1 MIAPTEKRSPLR
13 VFLATLL
20 PLLVVFVL
28 EEFFWGASGRW
39 SLLYPAVLACA
50 WFGGFESGVAAT
62 IVSAAVMWWFFVPP
76 EHHLV
81 KPAGSKYFMALTFLL
96 AGSAISAVLR
106 LLRRNA
112 VELARNQRLLQAI
125 LDHSPEA
132 IVIKDLEGRY
142 VLVNKAFEALSG
154 IRAEAA
160 LHRTAKDI
168 FPRLIAEDLAA
179 REKIVRETRVPMH
192 YEEPNAVEG
201 RVFLLSKFPL
211 LDESNAVFGIGTIQ
225 TDITER
231 KRDEEALRETMG
243 DLRIAQH
250 VAHVGSWRWDF
261 RTNQAKWSDELY
273 QIFGINPMEPPS
285 PLVYLGARLLTAE
298 SLARLR
304 DAMERLRLEGEPYDL
319 ELEFTRL
326 DGAVRWCAT
335 RGEPVR
341 DAQGQIIGINGTVDD
356 ITHIKELERLRE
368 EWTSLVAHDLRQP
381 LSVLTMASDFLPT
394 LRKGTSQEERTTLQ
408 SIQSATQTIERMV
421 DDLLDMSL
429 LEAHRLKLDRKW
441 TDLHVMVRETAKQM
455 SYLANARIDVHESGQ
470 PVSCLVDPM
479 RIGQVLGN
487 LISNAVKYGDPK
499 TPVDVSVD
507 RTDAEVKIAVTNRG
521 PGIASDEMPRLFER
535 FMRSNTAR
543 GSGVTGLGL
552 GLYIARGIVE
562 AHGGRIWADS
572 APGKATTFYITL
584 PAAVVKAQEAA

>member
-1 MIAPTEKRSPLR
+1 MAPMERRSPLR
-13 VFLATLL
+13 VLLATLL
-20 PLLVVFVL
+20 PLLVVFVF
-28 EEFFWGASGRW
+28 EAFFWSASGRW

-81 KPAGSKYFMALTFLL
+81 KPAGSNYFMALTFVV
-96 AGSAISAVLR
+96 AGSGISAVMR

-112 VELARNQRLLQAI
+112 AELSRNRRLLQAI

-154 IRAEAA
+154 VTAEAA
-160 LHRTAKDI
+160 VHRTAKDL
-168 FPRLIAEDLAA
+168 FPRVIAEDLAA
-179 REKIVRETRVPMH
+179 RERIVRETRVPMH
-192 YEEPNAVEG
+192 YEETNAVEG
-201 RVFLLSKFPL
+201 RVLLLSKFPL

-273 QIFGINPMEPPS
+273 EIFGIDPSQPPS
-285 PLVYLGARLLTAE
+285 PLVYLGARLMTPE
-298 SLARLR
+298 SLARIR
-304 DAMERLRLEGEPYDL
+304 GAMERLRVDGEPYDV

-326 DGAVRWCAT
+326 DGAVRWCAM

-368 EWTSLVAHDLRQP
+368 EWTSLIAHDLRQP

-394 LRKGTSQEERTTLQ
+394 LHKGTSQEERTTLQ

-429 LEAHRLKLDRKW
+429 LEANRLKLDRKW
-441 TDLHVMVRETAKQM
+441 IDLDAMVRETAKQM
-455 SYLANARIDVHESGQ
+455 SYVAGARIDVHESGQ

-499 TPVDVSVD
+499 TAVDVSLD
-507 RTDAEVKIAVTNRG
+507 RTDGEVKVAVTNHG
-521 PGIASDEMPRLFER
+521 PGITADVMPRLFER
-535 FMRSNTAR
+535 FMRAKTTR

-572 APGKATTFYITL
+572 APGKTTTFYIAL
-584 PAAVVKAQEAA
+584 PTAVVKAQEAA

>member
-1 MIAPTEKRSPLR
+1 MITPTERQSPLR
-13 VFLATLL
+13 VFVTTLV
-20 PLLVVFVL
+20 PLLAVFVL
-28 EEFFWGASGRW
+28 EAFFWGASGRW
-39 SLLYPAVLACA
+39 SVLYPAVLACA
-50 WFGGFESGVAAT
+50 WLGGFESGVAAT
-62 IVSAAVMWWFFVPP
+62 ILSAAVMWWFFVPP

-81 KPAGSKYFMALTFLL
+81 KPAGSTYFMALTFVLV
-96 AGSAISAVLR
+96 GSGISAVMR
-106 LLRRNA
+106 LSRRNA
-112 VELARNQRLLQAI
+112 AELSRNRRLLQAI

-142 VLVNKAFEALSG
+142 ILVNKAFEALSG
-154 IRAEAA
+154 VTAEAA
-160 LHRTAKDI
+160 LHHTAKDI
-168 FPRLIAEDLAA
+168 FPRVIAEDLAA
-179 REKIVRETRVPMH
+179 KEEVVRETRAPMH
-192 YEEPNAVEG
+192 YEETNAVEG
-201 RVFLLSKFPL
+201 RVLLLSKFPL

-273 QIFGINPMEPPS
+273 EIFGIDPSQPPS
-285 PLVYLGARLLTAE
+285 PLVYLGARLMTPE
-298 SLARLR
+298 SLARIR
-304 DAMERLRLEGEPYDL
+304 GAMERLRVDGEPYDV

-326 DGAVRWCAT
+326 DGAVRWCAM

-368 EWTSLVAHDLRQP
+368 EWTSLIAHDLRQP

-394 LRKGTSQEERTTLQ
+394 LHKGTSQEERTTLQ

-429 LEAHRLKLDRKW
+429 LEANRLKLDRKW
-441 TDLHVMVRETAKQM
+441 IDLDTMVRETVKPM
-455 SYLANARIDVHESGQ
+455 SYVAGARIDVHESGQ

-499 TPVDVSVD
+499 TAVDVSVD
-507 RTDAEVKIAVTNRG
+507 YTDAEVKIAVTNYG
-521 PGIASDEMPRLFER
+521 PGITADEMPRLFER
-535 FMRSNTAR
+535 FMRSNRSRA
-543 GSGVTGLGL
+543 SGVTGLGL

-572 APGKATTFYITL
+572 APGKTTTFYIAL

>member
-1 MIAPTEKRSPLR
+1 MITPTERQSPLR
-13 VFLATLL
+13 VFVTTLV
-20 PLLVVFVL
+20 PLLAVFVL
-28 EEFFWGASGRW
+28 EAFFWGASGRW
-39 SLLYPAVLACA
+39 SVLYPAVLACA
-50 WFGGFESGVAAT
+50 WLGGFESGVAAT
-62 IVSAAVMWWFFVPP
+62 ILSAAVMWWFFVPP

-81 KPAGSKYFMALTFLL
+81 KPAGSTYFMALTFVLV
-96 AGSAISAVLR
+96 GSGISAVMR
-106 LLRRNA
+106 LSRRNA
-112 VELARNQRLLQAI
+112 AELSRNRRLLQAI

-142 VLVNKAFEALSG
+142 ILVNKAFEALSG
-154 IRAEAA
+154 VTAEAA
-160 LHRTAKDI
+160 LHHTAKDI
-168 FPRLIAEDLAA
+168 FPRVIAEDLAA
-179 REKIVRETRVPMH
+179 KEEVVRETRAPMH
-192 YEEPNAVEG
+192 YEETNAVEG
-201 RVFLLSKFPL
+201 RVLLLSKFPL

-273 QIFGINPMEPPS
+273 EIFGIDPSQPPS
-285 PLVYLGARLLTAE
+285 PLVYLGARLMTPE
-298 SLARLR
+298 SLARIR
-304 DAMERLRLEGEPYDL
+304 GAMERLRVDGEPYDV

-326 DGAVRWCAT
+326 DGAVRWCAM

-368 EWTSLVAHDLRQP
+368 EWTSLIAHDLRQP

-394 LRKGTSQEERTTLQ
+394 LHRGTSQEERTTLQ

-429 LEAHRLKLDRKW
+429 LEANRLKLDRKW
-441 TDLHVMVRETAKQM
+441 IDLDAIVRETAKQM
-455 SYLANARIDVHESGQ
+455 SYVAGARIDVHESGQ

-499 TPVDVSVD
+499 TAVDVSVD
-507 RTDAEVKIAVTNRG
+507 YTDAEVKIAVTNYG
-521 PGIASDEMPRLFER
+521 PGITADEMPRLFER
-535 FMRSNTAR
+535 FMRSNRSRA
-543 GSGVTGLGL
+543 SGVTGLGL

-572 APGKATTFYITL
+572 EPGKTTTFYIAL

>member
-499 TPVDVSVD
+499 TPVDLSVD

>member
-1 MIAPTEKRSPLR
+1 MIAPTERRSPLR
-13 VFLATLL
+13 AFFATLL
-20 PLLVVFVL
+20 PLVVVFVL
-28 EEFFWGASGRW
+28 ESFFWGASGRW
-39 SLLYPAVLACA
+39 FLLYPAVLACA
-50 WFGGFESGVAAT
+50 WFGGFESGLAAT
-62 IVSAAVMWWFFVPP
+62 MVSAAVMWWFFVPP

-81 KPAGSKYFMALTFLL
+81 KQDGSKYLVALTFVLV
-96 AGSAISAVLR
+96 GSAISALVRR
-106 LLRRNA
+106 LHRSA
-112 VELARNQRLLQAI
+112 VELSRNQWLLQAI

-154 IRAEAA
+154 VTAEAA
-160 LHRTAKDI
+160 LHRTAKDV
-168 FPRLIAEDLAA
+168 FPRVLAEELAA
-179 REKIVRETRVPMH
+179 KEKVVRETRVPMH
-192 YEEPNAVEG
+192 YEEATAVEG
-201 RVFLLSKFPL
+201 RVFLVSKFPL
-211 LDESNAVFGIGTIQ
+211 LDQSNAVFGIGTIQ

-231 KRDEEALRETMG
+231 KRDEEALRETTG

-273 QIFGINPMEPPS
+273 QIFGINPNQPPS

-298 SLARLR
+298 TLARLR
-304 DAMERLRLEGEPYDL
+304 AAMERLRLEGEPYDL

-341 DAQGQIIGINGTVDD
+341 DAHGQIIGINGTVDD

-394 LRKGTSQEERTTLQ
+394 LHKATSEEERTTLR

-421 DDLLDMSL
+421 EDLLDMSL
-429 LEAHRLKLDRKW
+429 LEAHRLKLDRQW
-441 TDLHVMVRETAKQM
+441 IDLHLMVREAVKQM
-455 SYLANARIDVHESGQ
+455 SHLTGTRIDIHESG
-470 PVSCLVDPM
+470 PAVSCFVDQM

-487 LISNAVKYGDPK
+487 VISNAVKYGDPK
-499 TPVDVSVD
+499 TAVDVSVD
-507 RTDAEVKIAVTNRG
+507 CTGAEVRIAVTNRG
-521 PGIASDEMPRLFER
+521 PGITTDEMPRLFER
-535 FMRSNTAR
+535 FMRSKTAW

-572 APGKATTFYITL
+572 APGKATTFSIAL
-584 PAAVVKAQEAA
+584 PAALVKSQEAA

>member
-1 MIAPTEKRSPLR
+1 MIAPTERQSPLR
-13 VFLATLL
+13 VFVATLV

-28 EEFFWGASGRW
+28 EAFFWGASGRW
-39 SLLYPAVLACA
+39 SPLYPAVLACA
-50 WFGGFESGVAAT
+50 WLGGFESGVAAT
-62 IVSAAVMWWFFVPP
+62 VVSVAVMWWFFVPP

-81 KPAGSKYFMALTFLL
+81 KPDGSKYFMALTFVI
-96 AGSAISAVLR
+96 AGSAISVVMR
-106 LLRRNA
+106 VLRRNA
-112 VELARNQRLLQAI
+112 AELSRNQRLLQAI

-154 IRAEAA
+154 VTAEAA

-168 FPRLIAEDLAA
+168 FPHVIAEDLAA
-179 REKIVRETRVPMH
+179 KEKVVRETRAPMH
-192 YEEPNAVEG
+192 YEEANAVEG
-201 RVFLLSKFPL
+201 RVLLLSKFPL
-211 LDESNAVFGIGTIQ
+211 IDESNVVFGIGTIQ

-231 KRDEEALRETMG
+231 KRDEEALRETTG

-273 QIFGINPMEPPS
+273 QIFGIDPSQPPS
-285 PLVYLGARLLTAE
+285 PLVYLGARLMAAD

-304 DAMERLRLEGEPYDL
+304 SAIERLRLDGEPYDL

-394 LRKGTSQEERTTLQ
+394 LHEGASQEERTTLQ
-408 SIQSATQTIERMV
+408 SIQSATQAIERMV

-429 LEAHRLKLDRKW
+429 LEAHRLKLDQEW
-441 TDLHVMVRETAKQM
+441 IDLRVMVRETVKQM
-455 SYLANARIDVHESGQ
+455 SHLSGTRIDVHESGQ

-487 LISNAVKYGDPK
+487 LISNAVKYGDRK
-499 TPVDVSVD
+499 TAVDVSVD
-507 RTDAEVKIAVTNRG
+507 RTDGEVRIGVTNHG
-521 PGIASDEMPRLFER
+521 PGITSEEMPRLFER
-535 FMRSNTAR
+535 FMRSKTAR

-572 APGKATTFYITL
+572 APGKATTFYIAL

>member
-1 MIAPTEKRSPLR
+1 MITPTERQSPLR
-13 VFLATLL
+13 VFVTTLV
-20 PLLVVFVL
+20 PLLAVFVL
-28 EEFFWGASGRW
+28 EAFFWGASGRW
-39 SLLYPAVLACA
+39 SVLYPAVLACA
-50 WFGGFESGVAAT
+50 WLGGFESGVAAT
-62 IVSAAVMWWFFVPP
+62 ILSAAVMWWFFVPP

-81 KPAGSKYFMALTFLL
+81 KPAGSTYFMALTFVLV
-96 AGSAISAVLR
+96 GSGISAVMR
-106 LLRRNA
+106 LSRRNA
-112 VELARNQRLLQAI
+112 AELSRNRRLLQAI

-142 VLVNKAFEALSG
+142 ILVNKAFEALSG
-154 IRAEAA
+154 VTAEAA
-160 LHRTAKDI
+160 LHHTAKDI
-168 FPRLIAEDLAA
+168 FPRVIAEDLAA
-179 REKIVRETRVPMH
+179 KEEVVRETRAPMH
-192 YEEPNAVEG
+192 YEETNAVEG
-201 RVFLLSKFPL
+201 RVLLLSKFPL

-273 QIFGINPMEPPS
+273 EIFGIDPSQPPS
-285 PLVYLGARLLTAE
+285 PLVYLGARLMTPE
-298 SLARLR
+298 SLARIR
-304 DAMERLRLEGEPYDL
+304 GAMERLRVDGEPYDV

-326 DGAVRWCAT
+326 DGAVRWCAM

-368 EWTSLVAHDLRQP
+368 EWTSLIAHDLRQP

-394 LRKGTSQEERTTLQ
+394 LHKGTSQEERTTLQ

-429 LEAHRLKLDRKW
+429 LEANRLKLDRKW
-441 TDLHVMVRETAKQM
+441 IDLDTMVRETVKQM
-455 SYLANARIDVHESGQ
+455 SYVAGARIDVHESGQ

-499 TPVDVSVD
+499 TAVDVSVD
-507 RTDAEVKIAVTNRG
+507 YTDAEVKIAVTNYG
-521 PGIASDEMPRLFER
+521 PGITADEMPRLFER
-535 FMRSNTAR
+535 FMRSNRSR

-572 APGKATTFYITL
+572 EPGKTTTFYIAL

>member
-1 MIAPTEKRSPLR
+1 MIAPTERQSPLR
-13 VFLATLL
+13 VFLATLV

-28 EEFFWGASGRW
+28 EAFFWGASGRW
-39 SLLYPAVLACA
+39 FLLYPAVLACA

-62 IVSAAVMWWFFVPP
+62 ILSAGVMWWYFVPP

-81 KPAGSKYFMALTFLL
+81 KPAGSKYFMALTFVLV
-96 AGSAISAVLR
+96 GSAISAVMR

-112 VELARNQRLLQAI
+112 VELSRNQRLLQAI

-154 IRAEAA
+154 VTAEAA
-160 LHRTAKDI
+160 LHHTAKDL
-168 FPRLIAEDLAA
+168 FPRVIAEDLAA
-179 REKIVRETRVPMH
+179 KEKIVRETRAPMH

-211 LDESNAVFGIGTIQ
+211 HRRVERRVRHRHHPDRH
-225 TDITER
+225 TER
-231 KRDEEALRETMG
+231 KRDEEALREAMG

-273 QIFGINPMEPPS
+273 QIFGINPSQPPS
-285 PLVYLGARLLTAE
+285 PLVYLGARLLTADG
-298 SLARLR
+298 LARLR
-304 DAMERLRLEGEPYDL
+304 SAMERLRLEGEPYDL

-326 DGAVRWCAT
+326 DGALRWCAT

-394 LRKGTSQEERTTLQ
+394 LHKGTSQEERTTLQ

-429 LEAHRLKLDRKW
+429 LEANRLKLDRKW
-441 TDLHVMVRETAKQM
+441 IDLDAMVRETVKQM
-455 SYLANARIDVHESGQ
+455 SYLAGTRIDVHESGQ
-470 PVSCLVDPM
+470 PVSCFVDPM

-499 TPVDVSVD
+499 TAVDVSLD
-507 RTDAEVKIAVTNRG
+507 RTDGEVKIARDQSRTGNR
-521 PGIASDEMPRLFER
+521 
-535 FMRSNTAR
+535 
-543 GSGVTGLGL
+543 
-552 GLYIARGIVE
+552 
-562 AHGGRIWADS
+562 
-572 APGKATTFYITL
+572 
-584 PAAVVKAQEAA
+584 

>member
-1 MIAPTEKRSPLR
+1 MKAPTEKKSPLR
-13 VFLATLL
+13 ALLATLL

-28 EEFFWGASGRW
+28 EAFFWGASGRW
-39 SLLYPAVLACA
+39 FLLYPAVLACA

-62 IVSAAVMWWFFVPP
+62 IGSAAVMWWFFVPP

-81 KPAGSKYFMALTFLL
+81 KPDGSKYFVALTFVLV
-96 AGSAISAVLR
+96 GSAISALV
-106 LLRRNA
+106 RR
-112 VELARNQRLLQAI
+112 VHRSGLELSRNQRLLQAI

-154 IRAEAA
+154 ITAEAA
-160 LHRTAKDI
+160 LHHTAKDV
-168 FPRLIAEDLAA
+168 FPRVIAEDLAA
-179 REKIVRETRVPMH
+179 KEKVVRETRVPMH

-211 LDESNAVFGIGTIQ
+211 LDESNAVFGIGSIQ

-231 KRDEEALRETMG
+231 KRDEEALREAMG

-273 QIFGINPMEPPS
+273 QIFGINPSQPPS

-304 DAMERLRLEGEPYDL
+304 GAMERLRLEGEPYDL

-341 DAQGQIIGINGTVDD
+341 DAHGQIVGINGTVDD

-394 LRKGTSQEERTTLQ
+394 LHKGTSQEERTTLQ

-441 TDLHVMVRETAKQM
+441 IGLDAMVRETAKQM
-455 SYLANARIDVHESGQ
+455 SYLSGARIDVHESGQ
-470 PVSCLVDPM
+470 PVSCFVDPM

-499 TPVDVSVD
+499 TAVDVSVHC
-507 RTDAEVKIAVTNRG
+507 TDAEVKIAVTNHG
-521 PGIASDEMPRLFER
+521 PGITSDEMPRLFER
-535 FMRSNTAR
+535 FMRSSTSR

-572 APGKATTFYITL
+572 APGKATTFYIAL

>member
-1 MIAPTEKRSPLR
+1 MIAPTERRSPLR
-13 VFLATLL
+13 VFVATLL

-28 EEFFWGASGRW
+28 EAFFWGGSGRW
-39 SLLYPAVLACA
+39 FLLYPAVLACA

-62 IVSAAVMWWFFVPP
+62 ILSAGVMWWYFVPP

-81 KPAGSKYFMALTFLL
+81 KPVGSKYFVALTFVVV
-96 AGSAISAVLR
+96 GSAISALMRR
-106 LLRRNA
+106 LHRSA
-112 VELARNQRLLQAI
+112 VELSHNQRLLQAI

-142 VLVNKAFEALSG
+142 ILVNKAFEALSG
-154 IRAEAA
+154 VKAEAA
-160 LHRTAKDI
+160 LHRTAKDV
-168 FPRLIAEDLAA
+168 FPRVIAEDLAA
-179 REKIVRETRVPMH
+179 KEKVVRETRVPMH

-211 LDESNAVFGIGTIQ
+211 IDESNVVFGTGTIQ

-231 KRDEEALRETMG
+231 KRDEEALRETTG

-273 QIFGINPMEPPS
+273 QIFGINPSQPPS
-285 PLVYLGARLLTAE
+285 PLVYLGARLLTADG
-298 SLARLR
+298 LARLR
-304 DAMERLRLEGEPYDL
+304 NAMERLRLEGEPYDL
-319 ELEFTRL
+319 ELEFTRF

-341 DAQGQIIGINGTVDD
+341 DAQGQVIGINGTVDD

-394 LRKGTSQEERTTLQ
+394 LHKGTSQEERTTLQ

-441 TDLHVMVRETAKQM
+441 TDLHVMVGETVKQM
-455 SYLANARIDVHESGQ
+455 SHPAGTRIDVHESGQ
-470 PVSCLVDPM
+470 TVSCFVDPM

-499 TPVDVSVD
+499 TAVDVSVD
-507 RTDAEVKIAVTNRG
+507 RTEGEVRIAVTNHG
-521 PGIASDEMPRLFER
+521 PGITSDEMPRLFER
-535 FMRSNTAR
+535 FMRSKTAR

-572 APGKATTFYITL
+572 APGKATTFYIAL
-584 PAAVVKAQEAA
+584 PAAVVKSQEAA

>member
-441 TDLHVMVRETAKQM
+441 TDLQVMVRETVKQM

-535 FMRSNTAR
+535 FMRSNTAL

>member
-1 MIAPTEKRSPLR
+1 MKGPTERQSPLR
-13 VFLATLL
+13 VFLATLV
-20 PLLVVFVL
+20 PLLVVFVV
-28 EEFFWGASGRW
+28 EAFFWGGSGRW
-39 SLLYPAVLACA
+39 FLLYPAVLACA
-50 WFGGFESGVAAT
+50 WIGGFESGIAAT

-76 EHHLV
+76 EYHLV
-81 KPAGSKYFMALTFLL
+81 KPDGSKYLMALTFVLV
-96 AGSAISAVLR
+96 GSGISAVMR

-112 VELARNQRLLQAI
+112 AELARNQRLLQAI

-142 VLVNKAFEALSG
+142 VLVNKAFEGLSG
-154 IRAEAA
+154 VTAEAA
-160 LHRTAKDI
+160 LHRTAKDV
-168 FPRLIAEDLAA
+168 FPRVIAEDLAA

-192 YEEPNAVEG
+192 YEEANAVEG
-201 RVFLLSKFPL
+201 RVLLVSKFPL
-211 LDESNAVFGIGTIQ
+211 LDESNAVFAIGTIQ

-273 QIFGINPMEPPS
+273 RIFGINPSQPPS
-285 PLVYLGARLLTAE
+285 PLVYLGARLLTPE

-304 DAMERLRLEGEPYDL
+304 SAMERLRLDGEPYDL

-326 DGAVRWCAT
+326 DGAVRWCAM

-341 DAQGQIIGINGTVDD
+341 DAHGQVIGINGTVDD

-394 LRKGTSQEERTTLQ
+394 LHKGTSQEERTTLQ

-441 TDLHVMVRETAKQM
+441 TDLHVMVRQTVKQM
-455 SYLANARIDVHESGQ
+455 SYVAGARIDVHESGQ

-507 RTDAEVKIAVTNRG
+507 RTDGEVKIAVTNHG
-521 PGIASDEMPRLFER
+521 PGITTDEMPRLFER
-535 FMRSNTAR
+535 FMRSKTAW

-572 APGKATTFYITL
+572 APGKATTFYVAL

>member
-1 MIAPTEKRSPLR
+1 MQAPTERQSPLR
-13 VFLATLL
+13 VLLATLV

-28 EEFFWGASGRW
+28 EAFFWGGSGRW
-39 SLLYPAVLACA
+39 FLLYPAVLACA

-62 IVSAAVMWWFFVPP
+62 ILSAGVMWWYFVPP

-81 KPAGSKYFMALTFLL
+81 KPDGSKYVMALTFVLV
-96 AGSAISAVLR
+96 GSAISALM
-106 LLRRNA
+106 RRSRRSA
-112 VELARNQRLLQAI
+112 VALSRNQRLLQAI

-154 IRAEAA
+154 VTAEAA

-168 FPRLIAEDLAA
+168 FPRVIAEELAA
-179 REKIVRETRVPMH
+179 KEKIVRETRAPVH

-211 LDESNAVFGIGTIQ
+211 IDQSNAVFAIGTIQ

-231 KRDEEALRETMG
+231 KRDEEALREAMG

-273 QIFGINPMEPPS
+273 QIFGINPTEPPS
-285 PLVYLGARLLTAE
+285 PLVYLGARLLTAD

-304 DAMERLRLEGEPYDL
+304 SAIERLRLEGEPYDL

-341 DAQGQIIGINGTVDD
+341 DDQGQIIGINGTVDD

-429 LEAHRLKLDRKW
+429 LEANRLKLDRKW
-441 TDLHVMVRETAKQM
+441 TDLHTMVRETAKQM
-455 SYLANARIDVHESGQ
+455 SYLAGARIDVHESGQ

-507 RTDAEVKIAVTNRG
+507 RTDGEVKIGVTNHG
-521 PGIASDEMPRLFER
+521 PGITSDEMPRLFER
-535 FMRSNTAR
+535 FMRSRTAR

-572 APGKATTFYITL
+572 APGQATTFYIAL